1 MTYVLETKN
10 LKKKYKNTQAL
21 DGVDIKLEKGNIYG
35 FVGQNGAGKNNFNK
49 TYYWLIISYIW

>member
-21 DGVDIKLEKGNIYG
+21 DDVDIKLEKR
-35 FVGQNGAGKNNFNK
+35 
-49 TYYWLIISYIW
+49 

>member
-21 DGVDIKLEKGNIYG
+21 DGVDIKLEKGNIYLDKLEKRN
-35 FVGQNGAGKNNFNK
+35 FRGKEK
-49 TYYWLIISYIW
+49 E